1 MPPLPPLA
9 QALQHLPAEFWT
21 STHTLCPPSHAVR
34 LRATSK
40 LVRGLLDALAAP
52 IPTAV
57 TVAATPQPQALLR
70 GLQQVQ
76 TWAGLVA
83 VSLHGALP
91 EDTLADC
98 LRALDGVTTLE
109 RLSLHGHR
117 LQREG
122 TVQAIAACVA
132 RQTCLARLDLSD
144 TALSDHLEALCK
156 ALCKNNRVKSVCL
169 ANNDLDVGSVW
180 PVVVFTRATELDL
193 SRNALFNTEFWIKLP
208 FYRLLPQLRSLCRLV
223 LDETRLKDADAM
235 YLYDLFT
242 DAGKCPDL
250 QALSLQTNFLGGASY
265 RKLAALLTARPQLQ
279 CVDVRGNNVRA
290 YGYDQVRRF
299 INDGTVR
306 CSYSGLRLVE
316 RGGGKK
322 RIVLCEHGVRLG
334 TALEM
339 ACRARG
345 MERDSVVFMRG
356 GCKVTGQEVVGDAT
370 EAARERADEVF
381 LGHGDV
387 EIECLSVV

>member
-1 MPPLPPLA
+1 MPPLPALA
-9 QALQHLPAEFWT
+9 QALQDIPAELWT
-21 STHTLCPPSHAVR
+21 SKHTLCPPSHAGR

-117 LQREG
+117 WQRKG

-144 TALSDHLEALCK
+144 TALSHHLEALCK

-180 PVVVFTRATELDL
+180 SVAVFTRATELDL
-193 SRNALFNTEFWIKLP
+193 SRNALFNTEFWIKLR
-208 FYRLLPQLRSLCRLV
+208 FYSLLPQLRSLCRLV
-223 LDETRLKDADAM
+223 LDDTRLKNADAN

-242 DAGKCPDL
+242 DAAKCPDL
-250 QALSLQTNFLGGASY
+250 QALSLQNNALGGASC

-279 CVDVRGNNVRA
+279 CVDVRGNKLGA
-290 YGYDQVRRF
+290 YGYDLVRRF

-306 CSYSGLRLVE
+306 CSYSGLRLLE
-316 RGGGKK
+316 CGGGKQPL
-322 RIVLCEHGVRLG
+322 VLLEHGVRLG
-334 TALEM
+334 EALENV
-339 ACRARG
+339 CRARG
-345 MERDSVVFMRG
+345 MKRDNVVFMRG
-356 GCKVTGQEVVGDAT
+356 GCKVTGQEVVGVAT
-370 EAARERADEVF
+370 EAAREGTDEVF

-387 EIECLSVV
+387 EIECLPVV